1 MNILKNLQLSP
12 ALRVLAAGILL
23 AGFGPVATASSLN
36 FGTDPFEGT
45 TVRNTPGRQL
55 IGGEFFI
62 NFNTASESFV
72 FSGPAFGMTQLRFAN
87 GLANSIPANAN
98 VIVLQNT
105 DNDDNPLTPFGAG
118 NAADILAGRI
128 TTPGPGLFIYFNSSL
143 KLPRLVYSDD
153 LSRNTADLKVLAR
166 MLGLNGKSGE
176 AMLNELPAFTSS
188 NFLLAETAAVPEPS
202 SLLLIGGGLSLLAFG
217 GLRRSAAA
225 SRRSQELPGR
235 GLSTALVR

>member
-1 MNILKNLQLSP
+1 MNILKTLQLSP
-12 ALRVLAAGILL
+12 TLRLIAAGVLL
-23 AGFGPVATASSLN
+23 VGFGSVATASSLN
-36 FGTDPFEGT
+36 FGTDPFEGS

-72 FSGPAFGMTQLRFAN
+72 FSGPAFGMTELRFAN

-118 NAADILAGRI
+118 NAADILASRI

-153 LSRNTADLKVLAR
+153 LSRNTADLKILAR

-176 AMLNELPAFTSS
+176 AMLNELPAFSSS

-202 SLLLIGGGLSLLAFG
+202 SVLLIGGGLALLG
-217 GLRRSAAA
+217 LVGLRRRAAA
-225 SRRSQELPGR
+225 SRHRQELNGR
-235 GLSTALVR
+235 SLSAVPVG